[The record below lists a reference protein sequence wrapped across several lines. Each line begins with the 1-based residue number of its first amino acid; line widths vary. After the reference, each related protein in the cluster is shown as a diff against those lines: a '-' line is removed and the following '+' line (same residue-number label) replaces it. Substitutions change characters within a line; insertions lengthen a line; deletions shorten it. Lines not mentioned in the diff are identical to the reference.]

1 MTAGHAFIRIGAVTT
16 GLRAGLAEAQQS
28 LARFSASARAAATPF
43 LGIGAAILSPLTLA
57 TRQFSRSGDDIAKAS
72 RRTGLATET
81 ISALGLAADLAGTSA
96 GEAEAGFRK
105 MQKAIYEAE
114 RGEKTAL
121 DTLKEFGLTLQ
132 ELRNLSPEEQFTRFA
147 QVISKTSDPIKR
159 AGLALTLFGRSGTQ
173 LIPLMDQLGREGL
186 GELTAQGKALG
197 VVLDRDMAA
206 KAEILN
212 DELSMVQKAVAGIST
227 AIGASLAPAV
237 STLSKMFQSA
247 ASQVVTF
254 VKQNES
260 LVRTLALVGAGALAI
275 GGSLIALSLAA
286 KVGAM
291 ALGVLIGIGKVL
303 VAVFSPTV
311 VAIGAVGVA
320 MFAMYEALRSAL
332 TGSEDRFV
340 KFFDTIRVGGHS
352 INTWLQT
359 MWINIGT
366 GFQNMI
372 DGIVGTWFKF
382 EHMLTVSKNY
392 IAGMMDALWNGIS
405 EGLLNA
411 YYYLQTML
419 DPDNAQR
426 IQAEKTAAMGTLRDD
441 ATEAEKARNAE
452 MRASLKEYND
462 KQAILDRDRAARE
475 KAALQVIQGIF
486 QKDVGPDPIGDA
498 MDAARQKIEDTGAW
512 YKSEMEKIE
521 QNIQNARDSL
531 PTGDASG
538 KEIQKQLEQ
547 AQVKTAEKAIVTFSG
562 RAFTGLS
569 NGMEKRLDKSNDFL
583 RRIEE
588 NTRDL
593 ETGLA

>member
-1 MTAGHAFIRIGAVTT
+1 MPPMTAGHAFIRIGAVST

-121 DTLKEFGLTLQ
+121 STLQEFGLTLQ
-132 ELRNLSPEEQFTRFA
+132 ELRTLSPEEQFTKFA
-147 QVISKTSDPIKR
+147 QVIAKTTDPIKR

-173 LIPLMDQLGREGL
+173 LIPLMDQLSREGL

-212 DELSMVQKAVAGIST
+212 DELSMAQKAVAGIST

-237 STLSKMFQSA
+237 STLSKMFQGV

-275 GGSLIALSLAA
+275 GGGLIALSLAA

-320 MFAMYEALRSAL
+320 MFAMYEAIRSAL
-332 TGSEDRFV
+332 TGSEDRFL

-366 GFQNMI
+366 GFQN
-372 DGIVGTWFKF
+372 
-382 EHMLTVSKNY
+382 MLTVSKNY

-426 IQAEKTAAMGTLRDD
+426 IQAEKTSAMGTLRDD

-452 MRASLKEYND
+452 MRASLKEYAD

-475 KAALQVIQGIF
+475 KEAFKVIQDIF
-486 QKDVGPDPIGDA
+486 RKDVGPDPIGDA

-583 RRIEE
+583 RKIEE